1 MKKTL
6 SVLALLAA
14 SQVFCATA
22 FAQEIAITCN
32 EGRSNE
38 IGFSSGYPS
47 FEDWSLD
54 TKSPRKSYNASNA
67 RFAGGRDAKSFVVVS
82 QEGDRY
88 QFKILGKEPYIL
100 CEGADLTIS
109 KSGAASQHFRC
120 GCDVD

>member
-38 IGFSSGYPS
+38 ISFTSGYPS
-47 FEDWSLD
+47 FEDWQLD
-54 TKSPRKSYNASNA
+54 TANPYKNYNDSNS
-67 RFAGGRDAKSFVVVS
+67 RFVGGRDAKSFVVVG
-82 QEGDRY
+82 QDGNRFEY
-88 QFKILGKEPYIL
+88 KILGNEPYIL

-109 KSGAASQHFRC
+109 KSGAASQHLRC